1 MNYPFSNSS
10 FSSNR
15 MGRDLDNLPINTEAT
30 KGLVNV
36 FRQNPDMF
44 IEMMKMDPG
53 FKNVLEKNPQ
63 MEQILHDPETLDYL
77 FDMMSDPEAMKN
89 AMRQTDAAMSEISN
103 VPGGEQMLDRVL
115 SVLFTFLMYLLYS
128 NIMNLLIKQKM

>member
-1 MNYPFSNSS
+1 
-10 FSSNR
+10 
-15 MGRDLDNLPINTEAT
+15 MGNGLDGLPVNTEAT

-115 SVLFTFLMYLLYS
+115 SVLFTFLIDLLYS

>member
-15 MGRDLDNLPINTEAT
+15 MGRDLDNLPVNTEAT

-115 SVLFTFLMYLLYS
+115 SVLFTFLIDLLYS

>member
-36 FRQNPDMF
+36 FRQNPDRRHR
-44 IEMMKMDPG
+44 
-53 FKNVLEKNPQ
+53 L
-63 MEQILHDPETLDYL
+63 
-77 FDMMSDPEAMKN
+77 
-89 AMRQTDAAMSEISN
+89 
-103 VPGGEQMLDRVL
+103 
-115 SVLFTFLMYLLYS
+115 
-128 NIMNLLIKQKM
+128 QKRLRL

>member
-77 FDMMSDPEAMKN
+77 FDMMSDPDAMKN

-103 VPGGEQMLDRVL
+103 VPGGGQMLDRVL
-115 SVLFTFLMYLLYS
+115 SVECT
-128 NIMNLLIKQKM
+128 

>member
-1 MNYPFSNSS
+1 M
-10 FSSNR
+10 
-15 MGRDLDNLPINTEAT
+15 PINTEAT
-30 KGLVNV
+30 KGLFSVL
-36 FRQNPDMF
+36 RQNPDMF

-63 MEQILHDPETLDYL
+63 MEAILHDPATLDYL

-89 AMRQTDAAMSEISN
+89 ALRQTDAAMSEISN

-115 SVLFTFLMYLLYS
+115 SVPSFSSHSFIAILRAS
-128 NIMNLLIKQKM
+128 